1 MALPRRTV
9 LKWTGAAIVAALPI
23 PFVLARRRTVPS
35 TLRADK
41 DGVLDLAPGLSYEVL
56 SRAGQPMSD
65 GYRVPGLPDGM
76 ACFSLGSERFA
87 LMRNHEIGRY
97 LGQGATP
104 PGKDTPP
111 EAFDKSAHGAV
122 TRVVI
127 DSKSGKKLSENLV
140 LTGTL
145 RNCAGGTSPWGWLS
159 CEESVEEGH
168 GYVFLCRPEADRVR
182 APERLVGY
190 GRMNH
195 ESALIDPSTRIAYLS
210 EDRSDSCLYRFLP
223 HHPDDAFT
231 GKLQAMRIVG
241 HDGLDTHLGMPKDQK
256 LKVDWVDIDRP
267 DPIDD
272 SVRKQAHAKGAAKI
286 RRGEGLA
293 LHQGTLYLV
302 ATTGG
307 KAGVGQIFALSTQGE
322 EQHLSLVCESPREE
336 ALDCPDNLTLTPW
349 GDIWVAEDGSGD
361 QFLRGI
367 TPQGHVYDIA
377 RNAAGRGELTGVC
390 LSPDARTLFVN
401 LQREGLTFAIR
412 GDLKAARAAARP
424 MS

>member
-1 MALPRRTV
+1 
-9 LKWTGAAIVAALPI
+9 
-23 PFVLARRRTVPS
+23 
-35 TLRADK
+35 
-41 DGVLDLAPGLSYEVL
+41 
-56 SRAGQPMSD
+56 
-65 GYRVPGLPDGM
+65 
-76 ACFSLGSERFA
+76 
-87 LMRNHEIGRY
+87 
-97 LGQGATP
+97 GQGATP

-195 ESALIDPSTRIAYLS
+195 ESALIDPSTLIAYLS

-307 KAGVGQIFALSTQGE
+307 RAGVGQIFALSTQGE
-322 EQHLSLVCESPREE
+322 EQHFSLVCESPREE